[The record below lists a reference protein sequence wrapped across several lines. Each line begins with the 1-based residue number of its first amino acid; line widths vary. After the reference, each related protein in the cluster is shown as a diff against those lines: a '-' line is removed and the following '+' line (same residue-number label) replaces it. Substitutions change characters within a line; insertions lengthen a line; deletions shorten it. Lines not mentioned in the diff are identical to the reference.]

1 IGQHRIDERFPV
13 IPLYTHSSE
22 NCAALV
28 KKLHACGVAVSEDM
42 ASALGPTL
50 ATHIGAGAYGAAFVE
65 AEYCLRF

>member
-1 IGQHRIDERFPV
+1 MISRYRIDERFPV
-13 IPLYTHSSE
+13 IPLYTHSID

-28 KKLHACGVAVSEDM
+28 RKLQACGVAVSEQM

-65 AEYCLRF
+65 AE